1 MQGLC
6 QHRAQLDPIILL
18 RESKPQRCVEQLST
32 AWLCHCDCS
41 ELGNSLG
48 GKKNMAPQLL
58 KLSTTAGGEH
68 SSHALS
74 SSPSKIHPKSAIRGK
89 RWVCAALQ
97 RDAK

>member
-48 GKKNMAPQLL
+48 GKKHG
-58 KLSTTAGGEH
+58 TTAAETEHNSRREH